1 MQYHFLDRRQNQN
14 ASHSHITRFPSK
26 ENIWN
31 ENKVLVTFSVL
42 SKFLEDERL
51 GTLGKTGTSS

>member
-26 ENIWN
+26 ENIWH